1 MGRCSRAL
9 RAVNEDGDLCST
21 QRRTR
26 VQMFGTRAAHHQR
39 ANTQHA
45 AGVQTRGFI
54 LASYCP
60 ENKNLET
67 IAPHFIFWFHS
78 ARPLWLLCG
87 PEIDGLSS
95 VCAAALIHT
104 NKPNRGA
111 PPWFQRA
118 AVTHFLTRSES
129 TESSSDSAK
138 FNLCNLVS
146 VQQLHTGH
154 MIRLNTFK

>member
-1 MGRCSRAL
+1 MLRKNWVDAAEL

-26 VQMFGTRAAHHQR
+26 IQMFGTRAARRR

-60 ENKNLET
+60 ANKNLET
-67 IAPHFIFWFHS
+67 IAPHFIFWFRS
-78 ARPLWLLCG
+78 ARPLWLLCR

-95 VCAAALIHT
+95 V
-104 NKPNRGA
+104 RGSIN
-111 PPWFQRA
+111 PHEQTKQSRSSS
-118 AVTHFLTRSES
+118 VSCCHFLTQSES

-146 VQQLHTGH
+146 VQQLHAGH